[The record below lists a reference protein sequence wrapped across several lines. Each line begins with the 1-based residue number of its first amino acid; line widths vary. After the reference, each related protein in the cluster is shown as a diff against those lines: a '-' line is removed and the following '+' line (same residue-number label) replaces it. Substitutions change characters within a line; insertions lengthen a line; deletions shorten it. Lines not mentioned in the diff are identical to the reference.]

1 MFKKQRAKRKFNI
14 VVKITALALCTSMV
28 CLEMSVLNARATSLS
43 KAYEKAYGDENT
55 ETGLYLWHL
64 IDNANGSK
72 DPLNTHLSKNNTT
85 DEATKKKPVRL
96 LLAYQSNGGS
106 YYVEADWTKAEFK
119 NCNEKAVAGTCIKTV
134 STKDNTQVLIG
145 DSTFITRGAL
155 RSFFAVWSGKNP
167 SASGLEYFFAGN
179 GPMDAT
185 NKYKL
190 YAADESDEDIATI
203 NGAKLELCNTFGN
216 DKNGLWFYPETGS
229 DSPCGSSNS
238 EDAWGDLAYQRS
250 KFKGDNIRNQW
261 TIYYPG
267 PSGEQCICYFI
278 GSVRRRS
285 AVVPALVHSN
295 NNDRF
300 NKMGE
305 NQFTLAEY
313 DDGSYDMSIESPLD
327 SPHKWIL
334 YVGEKVGTCTNLCGT
349 EPESDQLPSGSSLT
363 LELPYY
369 IRKDQTYI
377 VRKGATLHVAS
388 LIELNG
394 TIINY
399 GTIIIES
406 GGAIMGNACNSE
418 RKSSIE
424 CKGGDIIIKS
434 GGVICVKDFYLS
446 NGDKENGN
454 ESSYGQII
462 TLGGK
467 ANENLKVSGSLKL
480 EKGVFDYKTTGSGA
494 GNDSQAKECNGITM
508 VGYSGIGVDNGKI
521 KYTQTKSKTVKGSDT
536 ASFTC
541 GSGDAVIFDN

>member
-28 CLEMSVLNARATSLS
+28 CLEMSVLNARAKSLS
-43 KAYEKAYGDENT
+43 ESYKVAHGDENT
-55 ETGLYLWHL
+55 ETALYLWHRL
-64 IDNANGSK
+64 DSNGSK
-72 DPLNTHLSKNNTT
+72 FPFNAYYSKYANVDNKENADIIKESKN
-85 DEATKKKPVRL
+85 PVRML
-96 LLAYQSNGGS
+96 LTYKNSGGS
-106 YYVEADWTKAEFK
+106 YYIEADWTKAEFK
-119 NCNEKAVAGTCIKTV
+119 GNDRDVAGTCIKAV
-134 STKDNTQVLIG
+134 STKDNTQVLVG
-145 DSTFITRGAL
+145 EGSFVTRGAL
-155 RSFFAVWSGKNP
+155 RSFFAVADGKTD
-167 SASGLEYFFAGN
+167 AAGLIDLPGAA
-179 GPMDAT
+179 DAV
-185 NKYKL
+185 YMYHL
-190 YAADESDEDIATI
+190 YAPNETDDDMEKVKD
-203 NGAKLELCNTFGN
+203 KPLELCNTYAN
-216 DKNGLWFYPETGS
+216 DKNGLWFYDVDGNPYGSSKDEKHWS
-229 DSPCGSSNS
+229 DS
-238 EDAWGDLAYQRS
+238 AYNKS
-250 KFKGDNIRNQW
+250 KFGTTHSKWIIFRAQATDGQ
-261 TIYYPG
+261 IYH
-267 PSGEQCICYFI
+267 SFI
-278 GSVRRRS
+278 G
-285 AVVPALVHSN
+285 ADDNEADPGLIHTD
-295 NNDRF
+295 NDSRF

-305 NQFTLAEY
+305 NQFTLGEFGNHWPWLVDTVDEEY
-313 DDGSYDMSIESPLD
+313 
-327 SPHKWIL
+327 KWIV
-334 YVGEKVGTCTNLCGT
+334 YVGEKIGTCTNLCGT
-349 EPESDQLPSGSSLT
+349 ETDKPTELPSGSSLT

-406 GGAIMGNACNSE
+406 GGAIMGNATESKGS
-418 RKSSIE
+418 RSIE

-467 ANENLKVSGSLKL
+467 ANENLKVSGALTL

-508 VGYSGIGVDNGKI
+508 VGYSGVRLDNGKI